1 MEFIQKYARFD
12 GSDDDDDRT
21 SIDAE
26 EGIVRDEFFHDNFI
40 DGSAKNDQDQDFA
53 TYRLTNV
60 TGYLQRALLDKPMY
74 E

>member
-1 MEFIQKYARFD
+1 MKFIQKYARVD
-12 GSDDDDDRT
+12 GSDDGDGRT

-40 DGSAKNDQDQDFA
+40 DGSSKIDQDQDFA

-60 TGYLQRALLDKPMY
+60 TGDLQKALLDKPMY

>member
-1 MEFIQKYARFD
+1 MEFIQKYARVD
-12 GSDDDDDRT
+12 ASDDGDDRM
-21 SIDAE
+21 SVDAE
-26 EGIVRDEFFHDNFI
+26 EGIVRDEFVHDNFF

-60 TGYLQRALLDKPMY
+60 TGYLQKALLDKPMY